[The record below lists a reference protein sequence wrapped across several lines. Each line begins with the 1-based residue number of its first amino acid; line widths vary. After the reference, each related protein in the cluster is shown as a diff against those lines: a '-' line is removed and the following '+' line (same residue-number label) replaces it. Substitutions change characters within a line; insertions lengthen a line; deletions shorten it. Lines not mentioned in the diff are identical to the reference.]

1 MLSSDPNLSG
11 DPRVTSLPRTTGRC
25 PWPAGPLQPW
35 PLANCLEEFL
45 RGLWHPDQALASF
58 SDHALVTEKVH
69 CGIQTL
75 AGCGMPPPPE
85 GREESI
91 ATHRP
96 VGLLQGGENIFDRLE
111 CRVGSW
117 PCISR
122 PGDFRGL
129 CHDRHYI
136 HPSSIFIHSS
146 PSPGQANL
154 CPLWP
159 IPPAGQATGLKG
171 FEPLVSRCSPA

>member
-1 MLSSDPNLSG
+1 MLSSGPNPSG
-11 DPRVTSLPRTTGRC
+11 DPRVTSLPRKTGRC

-69 CGIQTL
+69 CGIQSL

-85 GREESI
+85 RREESV
-91 ATHRP
+91 AAHRA
-96 VGLLQGGENIFDRLE
+96 VGLSQGGENIFDRFE
-111 CRVGSW
+111 CRVG
-117 PCISR
+117 PRLCISR

-129 CHDRHYI
+129 CHDSHYI
-136 HPSSIFIHSS
+136 HPSSICIH
-146 PSPGQANL
+146 
-154 CPLWP
+154 
-159 IPPAGQATGLKG
+159 PPPPRGRS
-171 FEPLVSRCSPA
+171 EPLSTSRVIGVVRQPSENTPKDQWGRQE

>member
-85 GREESI
+85 GREESV
-91 ATHRP
+91 ATHRA

-122 PGDFRGL
+122 PGTFAA
-129 CHDRHYI
+129 CAMTVTAYI
-136 HPSSIFIHSS
+136 HLVYVSILPPPEGKRIFFLD
-146 PSPGQANL
+146 GQFPRLASL
-154 CPLWP
+154 RALRGSKP
-159 IPPAGQATGLKG
+159 
-171 FEPLVSRCSPA
+171 